1 MPHQIGKMVGLALS
15 VMRNCAPESIINKA
29 LQQ

>member
-1 MPHQIGKMVGLALS
+1 MLHQIGKMVGLAVA
-15 VMRNCAPESIINKA
+15 VMRNYAPESLINKA